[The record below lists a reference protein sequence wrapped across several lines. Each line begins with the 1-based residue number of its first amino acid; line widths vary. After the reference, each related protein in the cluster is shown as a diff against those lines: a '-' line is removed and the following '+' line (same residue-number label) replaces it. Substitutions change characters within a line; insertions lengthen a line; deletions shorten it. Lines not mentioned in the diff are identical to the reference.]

1 MSLCRG
7 FFLITDICTALLR
20 WNRRERKMGI
30 RHEIAQYRAYR
41 KGVVHTTLNPEG
53 PGAVRIHLIPPKWR
67 PFSDAPYVMI
77 LNGYYILPLGYSWAI
92 LLGNFIREVNAFSG
106 RSMGENDVQRCIHR
120 AAVRTQGVYT
130 VSGETLRSDLEGMLA
145 MFYEVA
151 KGKEPAG
158 DFGALSLRE
167 YAPNMTAPHRMDLMI
182 SSMAG
187 KEGNWNCS
195 LKCRH
200 CYAAGQPE
208 AMTGELSVQEWKR
221 VIDSCKKAGICQI
234 TFTGGEPTMREDLP
248 ELVDYARWFVTRLN
262 TNGVRLTADLCE
274 KLYAASLDSVQITL
288 YSEDACIHN
297 QLVGAD
303 LPGTEGNWEKT
314 VAGLRNA
321 LAAGLNVS
329 VNTPLCR
336 DNANYIGLLHFLHQE
351 GVEYVTC
358 SGLIETGKASS
369 KGSVSA
375 QISLGEMDELLE
387 NAQSFCIEHGMEL
400 SFTSPGRA
408 TAETLRR
415 LGIAV
420 PMCGACLS
428 NMAVAPNGSVVP
440 CQSWL
445 EAGAVL
451 GNMLTDDWKKIWDSD
466 LCRSIR
472 GMTDAESLL
481 CPLRTQNGR
490 RGTDDGEEAEN
501 ESEKAVVGI
510 E

>member
-1 MSLCRG
+1 
-7 FFLITDICTALLR
+7 
-20 WNRRERKMGI
+20 MGI

-41 KGVVHTTLNPEG
+41 RGVVHTTLNPAG

-67 PFSDAPYVMI
+67 PFSEAPYVMI

-92 LLGNFIREVNAFSG
+92 LLENFIREVNAFSG
-106 RSMGENDVQRCIHR
+106 KAMSKTEVQSCIR
-120 AAVRTQGVYT
+120 KAVVRTQGIYT
-130 VSGETLRSDLEGMLA
+130 VSRDMLKNDLEEMLGLL
-145 MFYEVA
+145 YEVA
-151 KGKEPAG
+151 QGREPSG
-158 DFGALSLRE
+158 DFGVLSLRE

-182 SSMAG
+182 SSMVNR
-187 KEGNWNCS
+187 EGSWNCS

-208 AMTGELSVQEWKR
+208 AMTKELNTQEWKR
-221 VIDSCKKAGICQI
+221 VIDNCKKAGICQL
-234 TFTGGEPTMREDLP
+234 TFTGGEPTMREDLT
-248 ELVDYARWFVTRLN
+248 ELVDYAQWFVTRLN
-262 TNGVRLTADLCE
+262 TNGARLTKELCE
-274 KLYAASLDSVQITL
+274 KLYEASLDSVQITL
-288 YSEDACIHN
+288 YSEDARIHN
-297 QLVGAD
+297 RLVGAD
-303 LPGTEGNWEKT
+303 LPDVEGSWEKT
-314 VAGLRNA
+314 VEGLRNA

-369 KGSVSA
+369 EGSVSS
-375 QISLGEMDELLE
+375 QISVEEMDTLLE
-387 NAQSFCIEHGMEL
+387 NAQSFCTEHGMEL

-408 TAETLRR
+408 TLETLRR

-428 NMAVAPNGSVVP
+428 NMAVAPDGSVVP

-445 EAGAVL
+445 EEGAAL
-451 GNMLTDDWKKIWDSD
+451 GNMLTDDWKKIWNSG

-472 GMTDAESLL
+472 SMDEAESLL
-481 CPLRTQNGR
+481 CPLRTQIGKEAGGR
-490 RGTDDGEEAEN
+490 EVQG
-501 ESEKAVVGI
+501 
-510 E
+510 